1 MDAMEEG
8 GVLLNPEITTEMWDD
23 IFTSSS
29 EDEQQRISETVQLS
43 ITQAHRDPLE
53 ECMDGVEAFV
63 HSVLKTGKVTVAG
76 EAGGKNTSSTCSN
89 QNGGRR
95 EWEVGAM
102 RREVKR
108 GKKIVGI

>member
-76 EAGGKNTSSTCSN
+76 EAGGKIPVLHVVTK
-89 QNGGRR
+89 
-95 EWEVGAM
+95 VG
-102 RREVKR
+102 EEGS
-108 GKKIVGI
+108 GKQERCDAK